1 MSSKTIKQILWSLSP
16 TVLLEK
22 NRNSPGEDQNQNSNE
37 CLFGAS
43 DALCDCHKN
52 TDEAL
57 CKILKSNRTVA
68 DKVISEKNFED
79 FNKHNISGCS
89 CSQENDECCAEHIE
103 LNYLKTC
110 LRLVNM
116 LKDEIE
122 LIETNQTKVETFN
135 PNILGVNDAMTV
147 RKVVEMV
154 LE

>member
-22 NRNSPGEDQNQNSNE
+22 NRNSPGEDQNQNSNK
-37 CLFGAS
+37 CLVGAS

-89 CSQENDECCAEHIE
+89 CSQEKIGSLWDHGLLRDVKLRDVLQEEE
-103 LNYLKTC
+103 LST
-110 LRLVNM
+110 REAAGITIRWVSIIM
-116 LKDEIE
+116 W
-122 LIETNQTKVETFN
+122 
-135 PNILGVNDAMTV
+135 GGS
-147 RKVVEMV
+147 
-154 LE
+154 